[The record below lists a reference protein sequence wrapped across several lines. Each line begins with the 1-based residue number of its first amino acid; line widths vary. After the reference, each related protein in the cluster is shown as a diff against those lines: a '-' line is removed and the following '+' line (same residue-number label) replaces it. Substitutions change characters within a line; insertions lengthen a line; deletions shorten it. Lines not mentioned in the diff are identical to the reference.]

1 MKFASFLAAHAR
13 NTPDKDAVI
22 CGAEKLTFGEL
33 DESTDRLANAL
44 RDKGVKV
51 GDRVAIQ
58 LHNTVEFVRAFM
70 AATKAGAI
78 SVPVNTRLAPGKAGS
93 RPQLALSAHHP
104 T

>member
-22 CGAEKLTFGEL
+22 CGPERLTFREL

-44 RDKGVKV
+44 REHGVAV

-70 AATKAGAI
+70 AATKAGTVC
-78 SVPVNTRLAPGKAGS
+78 S
-93 RPQLALSAHHP
+93 
-104 T
+104 